1 MTWQSIAGG
10 ANGIIYYAYMHLYER
25 HDDPNDAF
33 APAWARTKAAASEIK
48 KYEPVLL
55 TIPSGVTVSGTTEAV
70 AARVWRHE
78 GDLYLLAVNCTMQPQ
93 TVSLSLSE
101 RFGSVVSADFG
112 PAPKVEDGRLA
123 LSFGPIDYVM
133 LRLSP
138 PTGK

>member
-1 MTWQSIAGG
+1 ME
-10 ANGIIYYAYMHLYER
+10 ER
-25 HDDPNDAF
+25 LF
-33 APAWARTKAAASEIK
+33 VSPAVDS
-48 KYEPVLL
+48 VL
-55 TIPSGVTVSGTTEAV
+55 EAV

-112 PAPKVEDGRLA
+112 PVPKVEDGRLDF
-123 LSFGPIDYVM
+123 SFGPIDYVM

-138 PTGK
+138 TGK